1 VATAYFTLRNY
12 PKALEAAKRG
22 VTKGKLRSP
31 EAVHMLLGI
40 SLVETKKSAE
50 ARNAFKAAGA
60 ANSKIRG
67 VADLWSS
74 LAG

>member
-1 VATAYFTLRNY
+1 
-12 PKALEAAKRG
+12 
-22 VTKGKLRSP
+22 
-31 EAVHMLLGI
+31 MLLGI

-60 ANSKIRG
+60 ANAKIRG

-74 LAG
+74 MAG